1 MFKHNPYFAVFGFT
15 MIFGLSFVFSRAAL
29 DRVDPFHLLALRF
42 LFAVGLINLLR
53 IVKVVRISR
62 FGPLKPLLAIGLVQP
77 ILYFILE
84 TMGIRYTSAAIS
96 GLMVA
101 VIPVFTL
108 IFARVFL
115 SEQPNRY
122 QLAAMVV
129 SMIGVALIGTNGG
142 MLPAQ
147 AQWPYHA
154 AGAAVSAAAAAVLSR
169 FLSRTYSP
177 LAITYTMMHMGA
189 AAFLP
194 MALIRLAQAGAVDLF
209 KAFFS
214 PLLEPSLLTAIA
226 YLGFAASVGGFFLMN
241 YAWLICRHTRSACLI
256 RSQR

>member
-1 MFKHNPYFAVFGFT
+1 M
-15 MIFGLSFVFSRAAL
+15 
-29 DRVDPFHLLALRF
+29 
-42 LFAVGLINLLR
+42 
-53 IVKVVRISR
+53 VRISR

-142 MLPAQ
+142 DAASTSPVGLIMLL
-147 AQWPYHA
+147 
-154 AGAAVSAAAAAVLSR
+154 GAAVSAAAAAVLSR

-241 YAWLICRHTRSACLI
+241 YALAHLPSYKIGVFNTLTTLIAVGAGIVFLGEQLTLLQAVGGLAILVGVCGAEYFGKLRVKT
-256 RSQR
+256 